1 MNSMLAEIKSQPE
14 LLKTVLPILE
24 KTAVE
29 VLDADLVK
37 PLKRITITGCGDSH
51 HVGINASLAF
61 KKLSG
66 LPVDVA
72 RAMTFAR
79 YEAGFL
85 PQTGQGSNL
94 VIGISVSG
102 SVARTYEGLLMAREA
117 GATTMALTATPEGRL
132 ATAGDVLFR
141 APFIEFPMPEGT
153 ITPGARTFF
162 VNQLALLVIAIQI
175 GEVRGHLSKT
185 EADAY
190 RAQLMMMADVIEA
203 AIEKNEAPIQKLA
216 EDWKDAKEFVFV
228 GAGPNFGTA
237 LFSAAKVL
245 EASGDPAMGQDTEEW
260 AHLQYFAREADTPTF
275 LITAADRDLSRMLE
289 VLVAANQIGRRTV
302 VVCPETAAELIEKAD
317 AALTCKP
324 VPEMFSP
331 LVLAVLTELFAAHR
345 ADAIGEI
352 FFRNFG
358 GGRSIEGGGGISRIR
373 TSDYWE
379 SWPK

>member
-1 MNSMLAEIKSQPE
+1 MLAEIKSQPE

-24 KTAVE
+24 ETAAE
-29 VLDADLVK
+29 VFDADLVK
-37 PLKRITITGCGDSH
+37 PLERIFITGCGDSH
-51 HVGINASLAF
+51 HVGVNASLAF
-61 KKLSG
+61 KKLAG
-66 LPVDVA
+66 LPMQA
-72 RAMTFAR
+72 KRAMTFAR

-85 PQTGQGSNL
+85 PQTGAGSNL

-102 SVARTYEGLLMAREA
+102 SVARTYEGLLMAREK
-117 GATTMALTATPEGRL
+117 GVTTMALTATPDGRL
-132 ATAGDVLFR
+132 ATAGDLLFR

-153 ITPGARTFF
+153 ITPGVRTFF

-175 GEVRGHLSKT
+175 GEVRGHLSKA

-190 RAQLMMMADVIEA
+190 RAQLLALADVIEA
-203 AIEKNEAPIQKLA
+203 AIEKNDGPIQKLM
-216 EDWKDAKEFVFV
+216 EDWKDANEFVFV

-237 LFSAAKVL
+237 LFGAAKVL

-260 AHLQYFAREADTPTF
+260 AHLQYFAREADTPTV

-302 VVCPETAAELIEKAD
+302 VICPETASTLIEKAD
-317 AALTCKP
+317 AALTFAP

-331 LVLAVLTELFAAHR
+331 LLTAVLAEMLAAHR
-345 ADAIGEI
+345 ADAIGET
-352 FFRNFG
+352 FFRNFE

-373 TSDYWE
+373 SSDYWE
-379 SWPK
+379 SWQK